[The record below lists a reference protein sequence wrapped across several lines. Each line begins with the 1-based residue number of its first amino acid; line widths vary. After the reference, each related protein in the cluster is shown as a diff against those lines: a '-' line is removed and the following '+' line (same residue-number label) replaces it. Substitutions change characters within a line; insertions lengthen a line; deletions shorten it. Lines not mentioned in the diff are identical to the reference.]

1 MADEGEN
8 TKKGG
13 EAGFLRTLGRDFFLG
28 CVALLP
34 LALFVF
40 VFYYLIYLCEM
51 FGALIF
57 GFTQSRRST
66 ALIIVFLVCLL
77 VYIGRKLRRRERSL
91 LSLLEQLV
99 ITKIP
104 VIGGWYATFRDIL
117 QTFTASGGSSYL
129 GTVKIPVGK
138 GYVIAFVSKREVMP
152 DGTARVTVFVPTSP
166 NPTTG
171 FVLFFDERDIEYL
184 DIPPEKADKR
194 RPRRGRKTTG
204 RSLLIWNR
212 FAILISFSSTRGR

>member
-1 MADEGEN
+1 MVYIFRKHLA
-8 TKKGG
+8 
-13 EAGFLRTLGRDFFLG
+13 G

-152 DGTARVTVFVPTSP
+152 DGAARVTVFVPTSP

-184 DIPPEKADKR
+184 DIPPEKAF
-194 RPRRGRKTTG
+194 TLII
-204 RSLLIWNR
+204 SLGVK
-212 FAILISFSSTRGR
+212 S

>member
-104 VIGGWYATFRDIL
+104 VIGGWYTTFRDIL

-184 DIPPEKADKR
+184 DIPPEKAF
-194 RPRRGRKTTG
+194 TLII
-204 RSLLIWNR
+204 SLGVK
-212 FAILISFSSTRGR
+212 S

>member
-8 TKKGG
+8 TKQGG

-184 DIPPEKADKR
+184 DIPPEKAF
-194 RPRRGRKTTG
+194 TLII
-204 RSLLIWNR
+204 SLGVK
-212 FAILISFSSTRGR
+212 S

>member
-66 ALIIVFLVCLL
+66 ALII
-77 VYIGRKLRRRERSL
+77 
-91 LSLLEQLV
+91 
-99 ITKIP
+99 
-104 VIGGWYATFRDIL
+104 
-117 QTFTASGGSSYL
+117 AS
-129 GTVKIPVGK
+129 V
-138 GYVIAFVSKREVMP
+138 RC
-152 DGTARVTVFVPTSP
+152 
-166 NPTTG
+166 
-171 FVLFFDERDIEYL
+171 
-184 DIPPEKADKR
+184 
-194 RPRRGRKTTG
+194 
-204 RSLLIWNR
+204 
-212 FAILISFSSTRGR
+212 

>member
-138 GYVIAFVSKREVMP
+138 GYVIAFVSKREEMP
-152 DGTARVTVFVPTSP
+152 DGTTRVTVFVPTSP

-184 DIPPEKADKR
+184 DIPPEKAF
-194 RPRRGRKTTG
+194 TLII
-204 RSLLIWNR
+204 SLGVK
-212 FAILISFSSTRGR
+212 S

>member
-8 TKKGG
+8 TKKSG

-152 DGTARVTVFVPTSP
+152 DSTARVTVFVPTSP

-184 DIPPEKADKR
+184 DIPPEKAF
-194 RPRRGRKTTG
+194 TLII
-204 RSLLIWNR
+204 SLGVK
-212 FAILISFSSTRGR
+212 S

>member
-1 MADEGEN
+1 MGEHGEN

-13 EAGFLRTLGRDFFLG
+13 DSGFLRTLGRDFFLG
-28 CVALLP
+28 CIALLP

-51 FGALIF
+51 FGSLIF

-66 ALIIVFLVCLL
+66 ALIIVFLV

-117 QTFTASGGSSYL
+117 QTFTASGGVGYL

-138 GYVIAFVSKREVMP
+138 GYVIAFVSKREEMP
-152 DGTARVTVFVPTSP
+152 EGSARVTVFVPTSP

-171 FVLFFDERDIEYL
+171 FVLFFDEKDIEYL
-184 DIPPEKADKR
+184 DIPPEKAF
-194 RPRRGRKTTG
+194 TLII
-204 RSLLIWNR
+204 SLGVK
-212 FAILISFSSTRGR
+212 S

>member
-138 GYVIAFVSKREVMP
+138 GYVIAFVSKREVMA

-171 FVLFFDERDIEYL
+171 FVLFFDEKDIEYL
-184 DIPPEKADKR
+184 DIPPEKAF
-194 RPRRGRKTTG
+194 TLII
-204 RSLLIWNR
+204 SLGVK
-212 FAILISFSSTRGR
+212 S

>member
-104 VIGGWYATFRDIL
+104 VSGGWYATFRDIL

-138 GYVIAFVSKREVMP
+138 GYVIAFVSKREVTA

-184 DIPPEKADKR
+184 DIPPEKAF
-194 RPRRGRKTTG
+194 TLII
-204 RSLLIWNR
+204 SLGVK
-212 FAILISFSSTRGR
+212 S

>member
-8 TKKGG
+8 TKKSG

-66 ALIIVFLVCLL
+66 ALIILFLVCLL

-184 DIPPEKADKR
+184 DIPPEKAF
-194 RPRRGRKTTG
+194 TLII
-204 RSLLIWNR
+204 SLGVK
-212 FAILISFSSTRGR
+212 S

>member
-138 GYVIAFVSKREVMP
+138 GYVIAFVSKREVAA

-184 DIPPEKADKR
+184 DIPPEKAF
-194 RPRRGRKTTG
+194 TLII
-204 RSLLIWNR
+204 SLGVK
-212 FAILISFSSTRGR
+212 S

>member
-1 MADEGEN
+1 MADEWEN
-8 TKKGG
+8 TKKSG

-51 FGALIF
+51 FGTLIF

-184 DIPPEKADKR
+184 DIPPEKAF
-194 RPRRGRKTTG
+194 TLII
-204 RSLLIWNR
+204 SLGVK
-212 FAILISFSSTRGR
+212 S

>member
-13 EAGFLRTLGRDFFLG
+13 DAGFLRTLGRDFFLG

-66 ALIIVFLVCLL
+66 ALIILFLVCLL

-184 DIPPEKADKR
+184 DIPPEKAF
-194 RPRRGRKTTG
+194 TLII
-204 RSLLIWNR
+204 SLGVK
-212 FAILISFSSTRGR
+212 S

>member
-57 GFTQSRRST
+57 GFTQS
-66 ALIIVFLVCLL
+66 FLVCLL

-138 GYVIAFVSKREVMP
+138 GYVIAFVSKREVAA
-152 DGTARVTVFVPTSP
+152 DGP

-184 DIPPEKADKR
+184 DIPPEKAF
-194 RPRRGRKTTG
+194 TLII
-204 RSLLIWNR
+204 SLGVK
-212 FAILISFSSTRGR
+212 S

>member
-66 ALIIVFLVCLL
+66 ALIILFLVCLL

-171 FVLFFDERDIEYL
+171 FVLFFDEKDIEYL
-184 DIPPEKADKR
+184 DIPPEKAF
-194 RPRRGRKTTG
+194 TLII
-204 RSLLIWNR
+204 SLGVK
-212 FAILISFSSTRGR
+212 S

>member
-1 MADEGEN
+1 MVDGVKN
-8 TKKGG
+8 TKKCG
-13 EAGFLRTLGRDFFLG
+13 GFLQTLGRDFFLG

-34 LALFVF
+34 LALFAF
-40 VFYYLIYLCEM
+40 VFYYLVYLCEM
-51 FGALIF
+51 FGSLIF

-66 ALIIVFLVCLL
+66 ALIILFLVCLL
-77 VYIGRKLRRRERSL
+77 IYIGRKLRRRERSL

-117 QTFTASGGSSYL
+117 QTFTASGGVGYL

-138 GYVIAFVSKREVMP
+138 GYVIAFVSKREELP
-152 DGTARVTVFVPTSP
+152 DGSARVTVFVPTSP

-171 FVLFFDERDIEYL
+171 FVLFFDEKDIEYL
-184 DIPPEKADKR
+184 DIPPEKAF
-194 RPRRGRKTTG
+194 TLII
-204 RSLLIWNR
+204 SLGVK
-212 FAILISFSSTRGR
+212 S

>member
-152 DGTARVTVFVPTSP
+152 DGAARVTVFVPTSP

-184 DIPPEKADKR
+184 DIPPEKAF
-194 RPRRGRKTTG
+194 TLII
-204 RSLLIWNR
+204 SLGVK
-212 FAILISFSSTRGR
+212 S

>member
-66 ALIIVFLVCLL
+66 ALIIVFRVCLL

-166 NPTTG
+166 NRTTG

-184 DIPPEKADKR
+184 DIPPEKAF
-194 RPRRGRKTTG
+194 TLII
-204 RSLLIWNR
+204 SLGVK
-212 FAILISFSSTRGR
+212 S

>member
-66 ALIIVFLVCLL
+66 ALIILFLVCLL

-184 DIPPEKADKR
+184 DIPPEKAF
-194 RPRRGRKTTG
+194 TLII
-204 RSLLIWNR
+204 SLGVK
-212 FAILISFSSTRGR
+212 S

>member
-138 GYVIAFVSKREVMP
+138 GYVIAFVS
-152 DGTARVTVFVPTSP
+152 
-166 NPTTG
+166 G

-184 DIPPEKADKR
+184 DIPPEKAF
-194 RPRRGRKTTG
+194 TLII
-204 RSLLIWNR
+204 SLGVK
-212 FAILISFSSTRGR
+212 S

>member
-8 TKKGG
+8 TKKSG

-138 GYVIAFVSKREVMP
+138 GYVIAFVSKREVTT

-184 DIPPEKADKR
+184 DIPPEKAF
-194 RPRRGRKTTG
+194 TLII
-204 RSLLIWNR
+204 SLGVK
-212 FAILISFSSTRGR
+212 S

>member
-1 MADEGEN
+1 MGESVEN

-13 EAGFLRTLGRDFFLG
+13 GSGFLRTLGRDFFLG
-28 CVALLP
+28 CIALLP

-40 VFYYLIYLCEM
+40 VFYYLIYLCDM

-104 VIGGWYATFRDIL
+104 VVGGCTFRDIL
-117 QTFTASGGSSYL
+117 QTFTASGGVGYL
-129 GTVKIPVGK
+129 GTVKIPVGS
-138 GYVIAFVSKREVMP
+138 GYVIAFVSKREEMP
-152 DGTARVTVFVPTSP
+152 DGSARVTVFVPTSP

-171 FVLFFDERDIEYL
+171 FVLFFDEKDIEYL
-184 DIPPEKADKR
+184 DIPPEKAF
-194 RPRRGRKTTG
+194 TLII
-204 RSLLIWNR
+204 SLGVK
-212 FAILISFSSTRGR
+212 S

>member
-138 GYVIAFVSKREVMP
+138 GYVIAFVSKRE
-152 DGTARVTVFVPTSP
+152 
-166 NPTTG
+166 
-171 FVLFFDERDIEYL
+171 
-184 DIPPEKADKR
+184 
-194 RPRRGRKTTG
+194 
-204 RSLLIWNR
+204 
-212 FAILISFSSTRGR
+212 

>member
-1 MADEGEN
+1 MADEGKN

-138 GYVIAFVSKREVMP
+138 GYVIAFVSQREVMP

-184 DIPPEKADKR
+184 DIPPEKAF
-194 RPRRGRKTTG
+194 TLII
-204 RSLLIWNR
+204 SLGVK
-212 FAILISFSSTRGR
+212 S

>member
-1 MADEGEN
+1 MGERVKNTEKEG
-8 TKKGG
+8 GPG
-13 EAGFLRTLGRDFFLG
+13 LLRTLGRDFFLG

-40 VFYYLIYLCEM
+40 VFYYLIELCEM
-51 FGALIF
+51 FGLLIF
-57 GFTQSRRST
+57 GFTESRRST

-184 DIPPEKADKR
+184 DIPPEKAF
-194 RPRRGRKTTG
+194 TLII
-204 RSLLIWNR
+204 SLGVK
-212 FAILISFSSTRGR
+212 S

>member
-8 TKKGG
+8 TKKSG

-184 DIPPEKADKR
+184 DIPPEKAF
-194 RPRRGRKTTG
+194 TLII
-204 RSLLIWNR
+204 SLGVK
-212 FAILISFSSTRGR
+212 S

>member
-1 MADEGEN
+1 MEDEGEN

-184 DIPPEKADKR
+184 DIPPEKAF
-194 RPRRGRKTTG
+194 TLII
-204 RSLLIWNR
+204 SLGVK
-212 FAILISFSSTRGR
+212 S

>member
-104 VIGGWYATFRDIL
+104 VIGGRYSTFRDIL

-138 GYVIAFVSKREVMP
+138 GYVIAFVSKREVTT

-184 DIPPEKADKR
+184 DIPPEKAS
-194 RPRRGRKTTG
+194 TLII
-204 RSLLIWNR
+204 SLGVK
-212 FAILISFSSTRGR
+212 S

>member
-138 GYVIAFVSKREVMP
+138 GYVIAFVSKREVTS

-184 DIPPEKADKR
+184 DIPPEKAF
-194 RPRRGRKTTG
+194 TLII
-204 RSLLIWNR
+204 SLGVK
-212 FAILISFSSTRGR
+212 S

>member
-1 MADEGEN
+1 MADEGKN

-66 ALIIVFLVCLL
+66 ALIILFLVCLL

-138 GYVIAFVSKREVMP
+138 GYVIAFVSKREVMD

-184 DIPPEKADKR
+184 DIPPEKAF
-194 RPRRGRKTTG
+194 TLII
-204 RSLLIWNR
+204 SLGVK
-212 FAILISFSSTRGR
+212 S

>member
-1 MADEGEN
+1 MADEEKN

-66 ALIIVFLVCLL
+66 ALLIVFLVCLL

-184 DIPPEKADKR
+184 DIPPEKAF
-194 RPRRGRKTTG
+194 TLII
-204 RSLLIWNR
+204 SLGVK
-212 FAILISFSSTRGR
+212 S

>member
-1 MADEGEN
+1 MRDDAEN
-8 TKKGG
+8 SEKKGSS
-13 EAGFLRTLGRDFFLG
+13 GFWRTLGRDFFLG

-34 LALFVF
+34 LALLVF
-40 VFYYLIYLCEM
+40 VFYYLVYLCEM
-51 FGALIF
+51 FGSLIF

-77 VYIGRKLRRRERSL
+77 IYIGRKLRRRERSL

-104 VIGGWYATFRDIL
+104 VVGGWYATFRDIL

-129 GTVKIPVGK
+129 GTVKIPVGP
-138 GYVIAFVSKREVMP
+138 GYIIAFVSKREERP
-152 DGTARVTVFVPTSP
+152 DGSVGVNVFVPTSP

-184 DIPPEKADKR
+184 DIPPEKAF
-194 RPRRGRKTTG
+194 TMII
-204 RSLLIWNR
+204 SLGVK
-212 FAILISFSSTRGR
+212 S

>member
-51 FGALIF
+51 FGAVIF

-117 QTFTASGGSSYL
+117 QTFTASGGASYL

-138 GYVIAFVSKREVMP
+138 GYVIAFVSKREELP
-152 DGTARVTVFVPTSP
+152 DGSVHVTVFVPTSP

-171 FVLFFDERDIEYL
+171 FVLFFDERDREYL
-184 DIPPEKADKR
+184 DIPPEKAF
-194 RPRRGRKTTG
+194 TLII
-204 RSLLIWNR
+204 SLGVK
-212 FAILISFSSTRGR
+212 S

>member
-1 MADEGEN
+1 MRDDAKNSE
-8 TKKGG
+8 KKGS
-13 EAGFLRTLGRDFFLG
+13 AGFWRTLGRDFFLG

-34 LALFVF
+34 LALLVF
-40 VFYYLIYLCEM
+40 VFYYLVYLCEM
-51 FGALIF
+51 FGSLIF

-77 VYIGRKLRRRERSL
+77 IYIGRKLRRRERSL

-104 VIGGWYATFRDIL
+104 VVGGWYATFRDIL

-129 GTVKIPVGK
+129 GTVKIPVGP
-138 GYVIAFVSKREVMP
+138 GYIIAFVSKREERP
-152 DGTARVTVFVPTSP
+152 DGSVGVTVFVPTSP

-184 DIPPEKADKR
+184 DIPPEKAF
-194 RPRRGRKTTG
+194 TMII
-204 RSLLIWNR
+204 SLGVK
-212 FAILISFSSTRGR
+212 S

>member
-51 FGALIF
+51 FGAVIF

-184 DIPPEKADKR
+184 DIPPEKAF
-194 RPRRGRKTTG
+194 TLII
-204 RSLLIWNR
+204 SLGVK
-212 FAILISFSSTRGR
+212 S